1 MKNMGTMKDTPEAIT
16 DFNHQ
21 FSISILVKKRVQENF
36 AVVSTGFT
44 SQAIGE
50 ETETIKYSII
60 EATAPS
66 TRQAIGEDTVAGDNT
81 QPPFEHEEG
90 YEFNRFFKG
99 AVWFYGVVTAVQ
111 EE

>member
-21 FSISILVKKRVQENF
+21 FSISIRGKKRIQENF
-36 AVVSTGFT
+36 TVVSTGFT

-50 ETETIKYSII
+50 ETDTSKYSII

-66 TRQAIGEDTVAGDNT
+66 TRQAIGEDTVAGDNA
-81 QPPFEHEEG
+81 QPPIEHDEG
-90 YEFNRFFKG
+90 YEFNRFF
-99 AVWFYGVVTAVQ
+99 
-111 EE
+111 

>member
-21 FSISILVKKRVQENF
+21 FSISIRGKKRIQENF
-36 AVVSTGFT
+36 TVVSTGFT

-50 ETETIKYSII
+50 ETDTSKYSII

-66 TRQAIGEDTVAGDNT
+66 TRQAIGEDTVAGDND
-81 QPPFEHEEG
+81 QPPI
-90 YEFNRFFKG
+90 
-99 AVWFYGVVTAVQ
+99 
-111 EE
+111 